1 MGEVTAR
8 CFCARPGLYWRLMT
22 QIGKRNSLPVLHST
36 PNGVYLDAGELGE
49 ILLPNRYIPR
59 GTELGQALDVFIYRD
74 SEDRLVATT
83 EQPLAMVG
91 EFATLEV
98 VSVNR
103 NIGAF
108 LNWGLPKDLLL
119 PFREQGEQRVSPGE
133 KVLVYVMLDDK
144 TDRIIASMRL
154 NRHLSKERP
163 PFKVK
168 QEVRLLIAARTPL
181 GYNAIIEGTHLGL
194 LYHSNVGAPLQIG
207 QQVKGYVMMYH
218 PGGKID
224 LSLDASGY
232 QRVASLTDK
241 ILDALKQ
248 NGGKLPFDDDSPP
261 EQIRAAFDAS
271 KKAFKQAV
279 GALYRQ
285 RRLVFTNPG
294 IQLVNP
300 GEAKPGD
307 WKPGRPS

>member
-1 MGEVTAR
+1 
-8 CFCARPGLYWRLMT
+8 MT
-22 QIGKRNSLPVLHST
+22 QIGKRNSLKVLYST
-36 PNGVYLDAGELGE
+36 PHGVYLDAGDLGE
-49 ILLPNRYIPR
+49 ILLPNRYIPH
-59 GTELGQALDVFIYRD
+59 GTDIDQSLDVFIYRD

-83 EQPLAMVG
+83 ERPFAMVG
-91 EFATLEV
+91 EFVTLEV

-108 LNWGLPKDLLL
+108 LNWGLAKDLLL
-119 PFREQGEQRVSPGE
+119 PFREQGEQRVMPGE
-133 KVLVYVMLDDK
+133 KVVVYVMLDDK
-144 TDRIIASMRL
+144 TDRIIATMRL

-163 PFKVK
+163 PFKLK

-181 GYNAIIEGTHLGL
+181 GYNAIIEGTHVGL
-194 LYHSNVGAPLQIG
+194 LYHTNVGAPLQIG
-207 QQVKGYVMMYH
+207 QQVKGYVMMIH

-248 NGGKLPFDDDSPP
+248 NGGRLPFDDDSQP
-261 EQIRAAFDAS
+261 EQIRAAFEAS

-285 RRLVFTNPG
+285 RRIEFTNPG
-294 IQLVNP
+294 IALVNP
-300 GEAKPGD
+300 GEAKAGD
-307 WKPGRPS
+307 WKPGAPRPA